1 MGFVSPSHFTAAAS
15 SVKKEEEEEASN
27 YRLVCNSHYNNP
39 YRLEAMSQAPR
50 MMIKAQKWGIWKTTT
65 HNGFLFAF

>member
-15 SVKKEEEEEASN
+15 SVKKEEEEASN

-50 MMIKAQKWGIWKTTT
+50 MMIKAQK
-65 HNGFLFAF
+65 